1 VYDILFLGLAKDCE
15 PTVPVFLAALDTL
28 ADEGLKVFAVVGEN
42 GSADRTRELLDRAA
56 ARQRIEVVDTS
67 PMAGEATR
75 LRRMALGRQLLA
87 DRVASHPSRVVCVVD
102 IDEPFLQAVPAA
114 TLRRVTNRLSDDD
127 VFAVGATSRPAF
139 YDLLAYEDDDTSF
152 RGLDV
157 EMHALQRSPWR
168 YYRFFRDTVY
178 PAQVR
183 LTKSEDLYCR
193 SSFNGL
199 AAYRASVYE
208 RGSYRPRDD
217 GPDVVEHI
225 VFHAS
230 LAEATGLPHMV
241 VDPSLVLP
249 MPAEHGPRGAVG
261 FWWQR
266 VRKVLSRRLR

>member
-15 PTVPVFLAALDTL
+15 RTVPGFLAALDAL
-28 ADEGLKVFAVVGEN
+28 AEDGLSVFAVVGED
-42 GSADRTRELLDRAA
+42 GSADGTRLLLDRAA
-56 ARQRIEVVDTS
+56 ARQAIEVVDTT
-67 PMAGEATR
+67 PMAGVATR
-75 LRRMALGRQLLA
+75 LGRMALGRQLLA

-102 IDEPFLQAVPAA
+102 LDEPFLPAVPAA
-114 TLRRVTNRLSDDD
+114 TLRRVIDRLSDDD

-157 EMHALQRSPWR
+157 RMHALQRSPRR
-168 YYRFFRDTVY
+168 YYRLFRDTVY

-183 LTKSEDLYCR
+183 LTRHDDLYCR

-199 AAYRASVYE
+199 AVYRTSVYT
-208 RGSYRPRDD
+208 RGRYLPGAD
-217 GPDVVEHI
+217 GVVEHVI
-225 VFHAS
+225 FHAS

-241 VDPSLVLP
+241 VDPSLALP
-249 MPAEHGPRGAVG
+249 MPAEHGPRGAMG

-266 VRKVLSRRLR
+266 MRKVLSGRLR